1 MRQPLGS
8 ERVKL
13 VSASGK
19 EQSHIEVCLSQ
30 DPKSTQNAAAPP
42 LEELLTRGVS
52 PGENMPHTST
62 SAGPI
67 AGGGGGL
74 TYTWGVSVG
83 YGRERRPHKQL
94 SRNPR
99 AHIWFPCS
107 MEQEVSFLRETGAFP
122 HIRKPAPMRNLDLV
136 LQETGK

>member
-67 AGGGGGL
+67 AGGGGADLYLGCERGI
-74 TYTWGVSVG
+74 WQ
-83 YGRERRPHKQL
+83 REK
-94 SRNPR
+94 
-99 AHIWFPCS
+99 
-107 MEQEVSFLRETGAFP
+107 
-122 HIRKPAPMRNLDLV
+122 APQAV
-136 LQETGK
+136 ESEP